1 MRNKGKRA
9 MLALI
14 LLGALFLLSGCVS
27 SVEIKG
33 ASRDSAPT
41 SGTLVLHAQRQG
53 SSGGYTVPET
63 VKIKDGSTITL
74 KRTDGLGEDVVL
86 KNPEIENDDKTTG
99 TMDICFAY
107 DGLKPG
113 KYQIVTDGTMGYIRG
128 LTVTL
133 GIKDEKDGKV
143 KDEDVNVAFYVGED
157 GASQYA
163 ITVVSPPEPTAVPT
177 AVPDT
182 SNLPKTGDGSSPA
195 LWLAVCLGC
204 AAAVALLLRKRSAR

>member
-33 ASRDSAPT
+33 ASLDSAPT
-41 SGTLVLHAQRQG
+41 SGTLVLHAKRQG
-53 SSGGYTVPET
+53 SSVEYKPET
-63 VKIKDGSTITL
+63 VKIKEGSTITL

-86 KNPEIENDDKTTG
+86 KNPEIADKKTD

-113 KYQIVTDGTMGYIRG
+113 KYQIVTDGTMGYIMG

-133 GIKDEKDGKV
+133 GIRKDGEV
-143 KDEDVNVAFYVGED
+143 KDEDVNVAFDVGEG

-204 AAAVALLLRKRSAR
+204 VAAVALLLRKRSAR

>member
-27 SVEIKG
+27 NVEIKG
-33 ASRDSAPT
+33 ASLNSAPT
-41 SGTLVLHAQRQG
+41 SGTLKLHVQREG
-53 SSGGYTVPET
+53 NGIDYPMPEK
-63 VKIKDGSTITL
+63 VKIKEGSTITL
-74 KRTDGLGEDVVL
+74 KRMDGLTGDVVL
-86 KNPEIENDDKTTG
+86 KNPEIENDNKKRG

-107 DGLKPG
+107 DLEPG
-113 KYQIVTDGTMGYIRG
+113 KYQIVTDGTSGYGYIIG
-128 LTVTL
+128 LTVTTWTIEQGTL
-133 GIKDEKDGKV
+133 EERDID
-143 KDEDVNVAFYVGED
+143 VAFLEGEN
-157 GASQYA
+157 GASKYV

>member
-27 SVEIKG
+27 NVEIKG
-33 ASRDSAPT
+33 ASLNSAPT
-41 SGTLVLHAQRQG
+41 SGTLKLHVQREG
-53 SSGGYTVPET
+53 NSIIYAVPEK
-63 VKIKDGSTITL
+63 VKIKEGSTITL
-74 KRTDGLGEDVVL
+74 KRMDGLTGDVVL
-86 KNPEIENDDKTTG
+86 KNPEIENDNKKRG

-107 DGLKPG
+107 DLEPG
-113 KYQIVTDGTMGYIRG
+113 KYQIVTDGTSGYGYIIG
-128 LTVTL
+128 LTVTTWTIEQGTL
-133 GIKDEKDGKV
+133 EERDID
-143 KDEDVNVAFYVGED
+143 VAFLEGEN
-157 GASQYA
+157 GASKYV

>member
-9 MLALI
+9 MFALI

-27 SVEIKG
+27 NVKIKG
-33 ASRDSAPT
+33 ASLDSAPT
-41 SGTLVLHAQRQG
+41 SGTLVLHVQREG
-53 SSGGYTVPET
+53 NGIDYPMPEK
-63 VKIKDGSTITL
+63 VKIKEGSTITL

-86 KNPEIENDDKTTG
+86 KNPEIENDNKTKG
-99 TMDICFAY
+99 TMHICFAY

-113 KYQIVTDGTMGYIRG
+113 KYQIVTDGTAGYIRG

-204 AAAVALLLRKRSAR
+204 AAAVVLLLRKRSAR

>member
-27 SVEIKG
+27 NVKIKG
-33 ASRDSAPT
+33 ASLDSAPT
-41 SGTLVLHAQRQG
+41 SGTLMLHAQVQG
-53 SSGGYTVPET
+53 SSGSYTVPEK
-63 VKIKDGSTITL
+63 VKIKEGSTITL
-74 KRTDGLGEDVVL
+74 KRMDGSTGDVVL
-86 KNPEIENDDKTTG
+86 KNPEIENPNKKKG

-107 DGLKPG
+107 NDLEPG
-113 KYQIVTDGTMGYIRG
+113 KYQIVADSTAGYIRG
-128 LTVTL
+128 LTVTTWTQNKEGTL
-133 GIKDEKDGKV
+133 EKKDID
-143 KDEDVNVAFYVGED
+143 VAFYAGEG

>member
-33 ASRDSAPT
+33 ASLDSAPT
-41 SGTLVLHAQRQG
+41 SGTLVLHVQREG
-53 SSGGYTVPET
+53 NGIDYPMPEK
-63 VKIKDGSTITL
+63 VKIKEGSTITL
-74 KRTDGLGEDVVL
+74 KRMDGSTGDVVL
-86 KNPEIENDDKTTG
+86 KNPEIENDNKTKG

-113 KYQIVTDGTMGYIRG
+113 KYQIVTDGTVGYIKR

-133 GIKDEKDGKV
+133 GIKDGTVTEK
-143 KDEDVNVAFYVGED
+143 DVNVAFYAGEG

-163 ITVVSPPEPTAVPT
+163 ITVVSPPEPT

-204 AAAVALLLRKRSAR
+204 VAAVALLLRKRSAR

>member
-1 MRNKGKRA
+1 

-27 SVEIKG
+27 NVEIKG

-41 SGTLVLHAQRQG
+41 SGTLKLHVQREG
-53 SSGGYTVPET
+53 NSIVYAVPEK
-63 VKIKDGSTITL
+63 VKIKEGSTITL
-74 KRTDGLGEDVVL
+74 KRMDGLTGDVVL
-86 KNPEIENDDKTTG
+86 KNPEIENDNKKRG

-107 DGLKPG
+107 DLEPG
-113 KYQIVTDGTMGYIRG
+113 KYQIVTDGTSGYGYIIG
-128 LTVTL
+128 LTVTTWTIEQGTL
-133 GIKDEKDGKV
+133 EERDID
-143 KDEDVNVAFYVGED
+143 VAFLEGEN
-157 GASQYA
+157 GASKYV

-182 SNLPKTGDGSSPA
+182 SNLPKTGDSSSPA

-204 AAAVALLLRKRSAR
+204 VAAVALLLRKRSAR

>member
-33 ASRDSAPT
+33 ASLDSAPT
-41 SGTLVLHAQRQG
+41 SGTLVLHAKRQG
-53 SSGGYTVPET
+53 SSVEYKPET
-63 VKIKDGSTITL
+63 VKIKEGSTITL
-74 KRTDGLGEDVVL
+74 KRMDGSTEDVVL
-86 KNPEIENDDKTTG
+86 KNPEIENDNKTTG

-113 KYQIVTDGTMGYIRG
+113 KYQIVTDGTMGYIMG

-133 GIKDEKDGKV
+133 GIRKDGEV
-143 KDEDVNVAFYVGED
+143 KDEDVNVAFDVGEG

-182 SNLPKTGDGSSPA
+182 SNLPKTGDSSSPA

>member
-9 MLALI
+9 MFALI

-27 SVEIKG
+27 NVKIKG
-33 ASRDSAPT
+33 ASLDSAPT
-41 SGTLVLHAQRQG
+41 SGTLVLHVQREG
-53 SSGGYTVPET
+53 NGIDYPMPEK
-63 VKIKDGSTITL
+63 VKIKEGSTITL
-74 KRTDGLGEDVVL
+74 KRMDGSTGDVVL
-86 KNPEIENDDKTTG
+86 KNPEIENDNKTKG

-113 KYQIVTDGTMGYIRG
+113 KYQIVTDGTMGYIRE
-128 LTVTL
+128 LTVTTWTQNKEGTL
-133 GIKDEKDGKV
+133 EKDI
-143 KDEDVNVAFYVGED
+143 DVAFYAGEG
-157 GASQYA
+157 GASKYV
-163 ITVVSPPEPTAVPT
+163 ITVVSPPEPT

-204 AAAVALLLRKRSAR
+204 AAAVVLLLRKRSAR

>member
-27 SVEIKG
+27 NVEIKG

-41 SGTLVLHAQRQG
+41 SGTLKLHVQREG
-53 SSGGYTVPET
+53 NSIVYAVPEK
-63 VKIKDGSTITL
+63 VKIKEGSTITL
-74 KRTDGLGEDVVL
+74 KRMDGLTGDVVL
-86 KNPEIENDDKTTG
+86 KNPEIENDNKKRV

-107 DGLKPG
+107 DLEPG
-113 KYQIVTDGTMGYIRG
+113 KYQIVTDGTSGYGYIIG
-128 LTVTL
+128 LTVTTWTIEQGTL
-133 GIKDEKDGKV
+133 EERDID
-143 KDEDVNVAFYVGED
+143 VAFLEGEN
-157 GASQYA
+157 GASKYV

-182 SNLPKTGDGSSPA
+182 SNLPKTGDSSSPA

-204 AAAVALLLRKRSAR
+204 VAAVALLLRKRSAR

>member
-14 LLGALFLLSGCVS
+14 LLGALFLLSGCVG

-33 ASRDSAPT
+33 ASLNSAPT
-41 SGTLVLHAQRQG
+41 SGTLVLHVQREG
-53 SSGGYTVPET
+53 NGIDYPMPEK
-63 VKIKDGSTITL
+63 VKIKEGSTITL
-74 KRTDGLGEDVVL
+74 KRMDGSTGDVVL
-86 KNPEIENDDKTTG
+86 KNPEIENDNKTKG

-107 DGLKPG
+107 DGLEPG
-113 KYQIVTDGTMGYIRG
+113 KYQVVTDGTVGYIRG
-128 LTVTL
+128 LMVTL
-133 GIKDEKDGKV
+133 WIKDEKDEKV
-143 KDEDVNVAFYVGED
+143 KDEDVNVAFYAGEG

-163 ITVVSPPEPTAVPT
+163 ITVVSPPEPT

>member
-27 SVEIKG
+27 NVKIKG
-33 ASRDSAPT
+33 ASLNSAPT
-41 SGTLVLHAQRQG
+41 SGTLVLHVQREG
-53 SSGGYTVPET
+53 NGIDYPMPEK
-63 VKIKDGSTITL
+63 VKIKEGSTITL
-74 KRTDGLGEDVVL
+74 KRMDGSTGDVVL
-86 KNPEIENDDKTTG
+86 KNPEIENDSKKTG

-107 DGLKPG
+107 DLEPG
-113 KYQIVTDGTMGYIRG
+113 KYQIVTDGTSGYIRG

-133 GIKDEKDGKV
+133 WIKDEKDGKV
-143 KDEDVNVAFYVGED
+143 KDTEKNVAFYVGEG

-163 ITVVSPPEPTAVPT
+163 ITVVSPPEPTAVP
-177 AVPDT
+177 DT
-182 SNLPKTGDGSSPA
+182 SNLPKTGDGASPA

-204 AAAVALLLRKRSAR
+204 TAAVALLLRKRSAR

>member
-14 LLGALFLLSGCVS
+14 LLGALFLLSGCVG

-33 ASRDSAPT
+33 ASLNSAPT
-41 SGTLVLHAQRQG
+41 SGTLVLHVQREG
-53 SSGGYTVPET
+53 NGIDYPMPEK
-63 VKIKDGSTITL
+63 VKIKEGSTITL
-74 KRTDGLGEDVVL
+74 KRMDGSTGDVVL
-86 KNPEIENDDKTTG
+86 KNPEIENDNKTKG

-107 DGLKPG
+107 DGLEPG
-113 KYQIVTDGTMGYIRG
+113 KYQVVTDGTVGYIRG
-128 LTVTL
+128 LMVTL
-133 GIKDEKDGKV
+133 WIKDEKDEKV
-143 KDEDVNVAFYVGED
+143 KDEDVNVAFYAGEG

-163 ITVVSPPEPTAVPT
+163 ITVVSPPEPTAVS
-177 AVPDT
+177 DT

>member
-27 SVEIKG
+27 NVKIKG
-33 ASRDSAPT
+33 ASLDSAPT
-41 SGTLVLHAQRQG
+41 SGTLVLHVQREG
-53 SSGGYTVPET
+53 NGIDYPMPEK
-63 VKIKDGSTITL
+63 VKIKEGSTITL
-74 KRTDGLGEDVVL
+74 KRMDGSTGDVVL
-86 KNPEIENDDKTTG
+86 KNPEIENDNKTKG

-113 KYQIVTDGTMGYIRG
+113 KYQIVTDGTMGYIRE
-128 LTVTL
+128 LTVTTWTQNKEGTL
-133 GIKDEKDGKV
+133 EKDI
-143 KDEDVNVAFYVGED
+143 DVAFYAGEG
-157 GASQYA
+157 GASKYV
-163 ITVVSPPEPTAVPT
+163 ITVVSPPEPT

-204 AAAVALLLRKRSAR
+204 AAAVVLLLRKRSAR

>member
-1 MRNKGKRA
+1 M
-9 MLALI
+9 
-14 LLGALFLLSGCVS
+14 
-27 SVEIKG
+27 
-33 ASRDSAPT
+33 
-41 SGTLVLHAQRQG
+41 
-53 SSGGYTVPET
+53 
-63 VKIKDGSTITL
+63 
-74 KRTDGLGEDVVL
+74 L
-86 KNPEIENDDKTTG
+86 KNPEIEKAVGETG

-113 KYQIVTDGTMGYIRG
+113 KYQIVTDGTAGYIRG

-133 GIKDEKDGKV
+133 GIKDEKDGKAV
-143 KDEDVNVAFYVGED
+143 
-157 GASQYA
+157 
-163 ITVVSPPEPTAVPT
+163 PTAVPT

>member
-27 SVEIKG
+27 NVKIKG

-41 SGTLVLHAQRQG
+41 SGTLKLHVQREG
-53 SSGGYTVPET
+53 NGIDYPMPEK
-63 VKIKDGSTITL
+63 VKIKEGSTITL
-74 KRTDGLGEDVVL
+74 KRMDGSTGDVVL
-86 KNPEIENDDKTTG
+86 KNPEIENDNKKRG

-107 DGLKPG
+107 DLEPG
-113 KYQIVTDGTMGYIRG
+113 KYQIVTDGTSGYGYIIG
-128 LTVTL
+128 LTVTTWTIEQGTL
-133 GIKDEKDGKV
+133 EERDID
-143 KDEDVNVAFYVGED
+143 VAFLEGEN
-157 GASQYA
+157 GASKYV

-182 SNLPKTGDGSSPA
+182 SNLPKTGDSSSPA

-204 AAAVALLLRKRSAR
+204 VAAVALLLRKRSAR

>member
-27 SVEIKG
+27 NVKIKG
-33 ASRDSAPT
+33 ASLDSAPT
-41 SGTLVLHAQRQG
+41 SGTLVLHVQREG
-53 SSGGYTVPET
+53 NGIDYPMPEK
-63 VKIKDGSTITL
+63 VKIKEGSTITL
-74 KRTDGLGEDVVL
+74 KRMDGSTGDVVL
-86 KNPEIENDDKTTG
+86 KNPEIENDNKTKG

-113 KYQIVTDGTMGYIRG
+113 KYQIVTYGTSGYIRG

-182 SNLPKTGDGSSPA
+182 SNLPKTGDSSSPA

-204 AAAVALLLRKRSAR
+204 VAAVALLLRKRSAR

>member
-27 SVEIKG
+27 NVEIKG

-41 SGTLVLHAQRQG
+41 SGTLKLHVQREG
-53 SSGGYTVPET
+53 NSIVYAVPEK
-63 VKIKDGSTITL
+63 VKIKEGSTITL
-74 KRTDGLGEDVVL
+74 KRMDGLTGDVVL
-86 KNPEIENDDKTTG
+86 KNPEIENDNKKRG

-107 DGLKPG
+107 DLEPG
-113 KYQIVTDGTMGYIRG
+113 KYQIVTDGTSGYGYIIG
-128 LTVTL
+128 LTVTTWTIEQGTL
-133 GIKDEKDGKV
+133 EERDID
-143 KDEDVNVAFYVGED
+143 VAFLEGEN
-157 GASQYA
+157 GASKYV

-182 SNLPKTGDGSSPA
+182 SNLPKTGDSSSPA

-204 AAAVALLLRKRSAR
+204 VAAVALLLRKRSAR

>member
-9 MLALI
+9 MFALI

-27 SVEIKG
+27 NVKIKG
-33 ASRDSAPT
+33 ASLDSAPT
-41 SGTLVLHAQRQG
+41 SGTLVLHVQREG
-53 SSGGYTVPET
+53 NGIDYPMPEK
-63 VKIKDGSTITL
+63 VKIKEGSTITL
-74 KRTDGLGEDVVL
+74 KRMDGLTGDVVL
-86 KNPEIENDDKTTG
+86 KNPEIENDNKKRG

-107 DGLKPG
+107 DLEPG
-113 KYQIVTDGTMGYIRG
+113 KYQIVTDGTSGYGYIIG
-128 LTVTL
+128 LTVTTWTIEQGTL
-133 GIKDEKDGKV
+133 EERDID
-143 KDEDVNVAFYVGED
+143 VAFLEGEN
-157 GASQYA
+157 GASKYV

>member
-27 SVEIKG
+27 NVEIKG
-33 ASRDSAPT
+33 ASLDSAPT
-41 SGTLVLHAQRQG
+41 SGTLKLHVQREG
-53 SSGGYTVPET
+53 NSIIYPVPEK
-63 VKIKDGSTITL
+63 VKIKEGSTITL
-74 KRTDGLGEDVVL
+74 KRMDGLTGDVVL
-86 KNPEIENDDKTTG
+86 KNPEIENPDKETG

-113 KYQIVTDGTMGYIRG
+113 KYQIVTDGTMGYIRE
-128 LTVTL
+128 LTVTTWTQNKEGTL
-133 GIKDEKDGKV
+133 EKDI
-143 KDEDVNVAFYVGED
+143 DVAFYAGEG
-157 GASQYA
+157 GASQYV
-163 ITVVSPPEPTAVPT
+163 ITVVSPPEPT

-195 LWLAVCLGC
+195 LCLAVCLGC
-204 AAAVALLLRKRSAR
+204 AAAVVLLLRKRSAR

>member
-9 MLALI
+9 MLALT

-33 ASRDSAPT
+33 ASLDSAPT
-41 SGTLVLHAQRQG
+41 SGTLVLHAKRQG
-53 SSGGYTVPET
+53 SSVEYKPET

-113 KYQIVTDGTMGYIRG
+113 KYQIVTDGTMGYIMG

-133 GIKDEKDGKV
+133 GIRKDGEV
-143 KDEDVNVAFYVGED
+143 KDEDVNVAFDVGEG

-163 ITVVSPPEPTAVPT
+163 ITVVSPPEPTAAPT

-182 SNLPKTGDGSSPA
+182 SNLPKTGDSSSPA

>member
-33 ASRDSAPT
+33 ASLDSAPT
-41 SGTLVLHAQRQG
+41 SGTLVLHAKRQG
-53 SSGGYTVPET
+53 SSVEYKPET
-63 VKIKDGSTITL
+63 VKIKEDSTITL
-74 KRTDGLGEDVVL
+74 KRMDGLGEDVVL
-86 KNPEIENDDKTTG
+86 KNPEIADKKTD

-107 DGLKPG
+107 DLKPG
-113 KYQIVTDGTMGYIRG
+113 KYQIVTDGTMGYIMG

-133 GIKDEKDGKV
+133 GIRKDGEV
-143 KDEDVNVAFYVGED
+143 KDEDVNVAFDVGEG

-182 SNLPKTGDGSSPA
+182 SNLPKTGDSSSPA

>member
-33 ASRDSAPT
+33 ASLDSAPT
-41 SGTLVLHAQRQG
+41 SGTLVLHVQRQG

-63 VKIKDGSTITL
+63 VKIKEGSKITL

-86 KNPEIENDDKTTG
+86 KNPEIEKAVGETG

-113 KYQIVTDGTMGYIRG
+113 KYQIVTDGTAGYIRG

-133 GIKDEKDGKV
+133 GIKDE
-143 KDEDVNVAFYVGED
+143 
-157 GASQYA
+157 
-163 ITVVSPPEPTAVPT
+163 
-177 AVPDT
+177 
-182 SNLPKTGDGSSPA
+182 
-195 LWLAVCLGC
+195 
-204 AAAVALLLRKRSAR
+204 